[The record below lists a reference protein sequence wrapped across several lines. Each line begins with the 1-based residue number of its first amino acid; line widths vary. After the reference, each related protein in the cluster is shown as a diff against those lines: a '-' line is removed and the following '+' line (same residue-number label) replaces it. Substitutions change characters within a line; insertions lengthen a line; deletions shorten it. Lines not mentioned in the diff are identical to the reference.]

1 MKKTSP
7 LAPAYFSNLLPE
19 LSTRAARA
27 TVSRLGFSNPA
38 LRQYLNERF
47 SVGLGQPGC
56 FVGEPV
62 FEATFG
68 WKAADQTLD
77 ALSPSLL
84 SPRLLDALDCPAGTQ
99 SSSYRFA
106 RDAKPYRHQLEA
118 WKLLAQS
125 EPQSVIVTSG
135 TGSGKTECFM
145 VPILDQLAREAESSS
160 APIEGVRALF
170 LYPLNA
176 LIQSQQERLHA
187 WTGPFGGAIRF
198 CLYNGNTGERPVPS
212 HISAQTPNQVLDR
225 QSLRASPP
233 PILVTNATMLEYM
246 LVRSQDAPILEQSRG
261 KLKWIVLD
269 EAHSYIG

>member
-84 SPRLLDALDCPAGTQ
+84 SPRVLDALDCPAGTQ

-106 RDAKPYRHQLEA
+106 RDAFSGMAFILTAVLSPA
-118 WKLLAQS
+118 SLA
-125 EPQSVIVTSG
+125 V
-135 TGSGKTECFM
+135 
-145 VPILDQLAREAESSS
+145 
-160 APIEGVRALF
+160 
-170 LYPLNA
+170 PLNRAGTLTGGVACAIGLIA
-176 LIQSQQERLHA
+176 LSWVLTGIYIHIANTRFDASYERL
-187 WTGPFGGAIRF
+187 
-198 CLYNGNTGERPVPS
+198 LSE
-212 HISAQTPNQVLDR
+212 
-225 QSLRASPP
+225 
-233 PILVTNATMLEYM
+233 
-246 LVRSQDAPILEQSRG
+246 VR
-261 KLKWIVLD
+261 V
-269 EAHSYIG
+269 